1 MENITLYSK
10 DEFLQIIRN
19 AKKRKKEWQERTE
32 KELRDL
38 QNEIELSKLSQRLD
52 L

>member
-1 MENITLYSK
+1 MESITLYSK

-38 QNEIELSKLSQRLD
+38 QNEIELSKLSHRLD

>member
-38 QNEIELSKLSQRLD
+38 QNEIELSKLSHRLD

>member
-1 MENITLYSK
+1 MQKITLYSK

-19 AKKRKKEWQERTE
+19 AKKRKKEWQEKTE
-32 KELRDL
+32 KELREL
-38 QNEIELSKLSQRLD
+38 QNEMEVSKLSHRLD